1 MRWGS
6 WVRGGERGWEVGCT
20 CISMSH
26 LTVLQCISSGSV
38 REQVLLDYAIHTSA
52 DSTVLQCHH
61 SMCVMYTHMYS
72 VHTVYSLHLQY
83 MLTYGANQQYTTLAT
98 VYTSIAVH

>member
-1 MRWGS
+1 MRLEIDWRRVACWVRWGS
-6 WVRGGERGWEVGCT
+6 WVRGGGRVDVHVRV
-20 CISMSH
+20 SMSH

-61 SMCVMYTHMYS
+61 SM
-72 VHTVYSLHLQY
+72 
-83 MLTYGANQQYTTLAT
+83 
-98 VYTSIAVH
+98 

>member
-1 MRWGS
+1 MRLEIDWRRVVCWG
-6 WVRGGERGWEVGCT
+6 WVRGGGRLDVRV
-20 CISMSH
+20 SMSH

-61 SMCVMYTHMYS
+61 SV
-72 VHTVYSLHLQY
+72 
-83 MLTYGANQQYTTLAT
+83 
-98 VYTSIAVH
+98 